1 MSYNETDWVRAITKL
16 VELTSKQEISWDI
29 FTEYEADAWTT
40 VDRAYMAPLNDR
52 YYVVKSSR
60 FKKYVDEDEWFWA
73 IKFEF
78 EVYTQEIHSDYVKIA
93 SAPDLSV
100 ISTLYSVVESNFAF
114 KQDALKGLLD

>member
-29 FTEYEADAWTT
+29 FKDYEEDAWTT
-40 VDRAYMAPLNDR
+40 VDRAYMAPLNDKF
-52 YYVVKSSR
+52 YVVKSSR
-60 FKKYVDEDEWFWA
+60 YKNFIDEDEWFWA
-73 IKFEF
+73 SKFEF
-78 EVYTQEIHSDYVKIA
+78 EVYSRENYSDYMKIA